1 MGGKV
6 QETNQLDN
14 VVFNR
19 LLNERLKEQGEKQ
32 ETEIRRIK
40 QEYQAKIDDMV
51 KKFNNQ
57 LETLRNDINGKKEQ
71 LKIKSQIN
79 EQLLDKVNSLTIQ
92 RQKSEQDKNDLK
104 VDVATYESKIFLLEI
119 QIKNLEDKL

>member
-1 MGGKV
+1 M
-6 QETNQLDN
+6 
-14 VVFNR
+14 
-19 LLNERLKEQGEKQ
+19 
-32 ETEIRRIK
+32 RRIK
-40 QEYQAKIDDMV
+40 QEYQAKIDDMI

-57 LETLRNDINGKKEQ
+57 LDTLRNDINGKKEQ
-71 LKIKSQIN
+71 LKVKSQIN

-119 QIKNLEDKL
+119 QIKNLEDKLMSEKKRNT